1 MNKQNQY
8 NDDMMKEFLN
18 PEMIEKAPEGFTLKT
33 MTRIQIET
41 QTERVRY
48 GFFLRNRVP
57 LISTLITAGL
67 IIAAILIPANE
78 TDSVGSAVWKLFLDL
93 EFSLP
98 RISNTHLDNLNLP
111 GWINYAII
119 ALFLL
124 VFLDKALSGIFHRER
139 E

>member
-1 MNKQNQY
+1 MKKLDQY
-8 NDDMMKEFLN
+8 NDDIMREFLN

-33 MTRIQIET
+33 MTRIQIDT
-41 QTERVRY
+41 QTEMARY
-48 GFFLRNRVP
+48 GFFVRNRVP

-78 TDSVGSAVWKLFLDL
+78 TDSVGSAVWKFFLDL

-98 RISNTHLDNLNLP
+98 RIGNTHLDNLNLP

-124 VFLDKALSGIFHRER
+124 AFLDKALSGIFHRER